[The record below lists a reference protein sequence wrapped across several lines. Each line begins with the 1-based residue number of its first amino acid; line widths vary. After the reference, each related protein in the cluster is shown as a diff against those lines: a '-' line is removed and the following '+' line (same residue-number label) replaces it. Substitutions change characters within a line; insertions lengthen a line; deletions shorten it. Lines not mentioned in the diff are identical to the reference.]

1 MFSGENI
8 SHYDPEH
15 GYIEMTTPI
24 MDTTANTTDENGKR
38 NPGCHPGRYA
48 DQHFQ

>member
-24 MDTTANTTDENGKR
+24 MDTTANTTDENGKGIR
-38 NPGCHPGRYA
+38 MPSGALC
-48 DQHFQ
+48 